1 MKSASVSALPV
12 SAPPGP
18 PTPGRNITP
27 IPTGTN
33 DSVRARRPSQH
44 GQNDG
49 PPRPGTGAGSPHHES
64 PVTDPH
70 KTEAPFEDN
79 DSEVNDGALNGIVVA
94 DFSRVLA
101 GPLCTMHLAD
111 MGAEVIKVER
121 PDGGDDTRHWP
132 PFLADGMS
140 TYYAAINRNK
150 KSVALDLSTPEDIE
164 LARRLTDRADVVIEN
179 FRPGV
184 MAEFGLDS
192 ASVVRRNP
200 GVIYC
205 SITGFGSEGEGAD
218 MPGFDFLIQGM
229 GGLMSLT
236 GPRHGEP
243 YRVGVAM
250 VDVLAGLHALIG
262 ILAALNARHSNG
274 GHGQVVEIALMQS
287 LLAGMVNASSAALL
301 TGQNP
306 ERAGNRHASVA
317 PYEVYTA
324 SDGPFIIA
332 TGNDRQWTRICEVLE
347 APELAQ
353 DPRFTTNAG
362 RVRHISELAESMNP
376 HLLKRTSAEWTN
388 ALLAARVPAGPINT
402 ITEAF
407 ADAERL
413 GLDPIWD
420 VEGVKSPRAP
430 ITLSET
436 PLRGLKRPPALGE
449 DSDSVRAWLSTP

>member
-1 MKSASVSALPV
+1 MS
-12 SAPPGP
+12 
-18 PTPGRNITP
+18 
-27 IPTGTN
+27 
-33 DSVRARRPSQH
+33 
-44 GQNDG
+44 
-49 PPRPGTGAGSPHHES
+49 
-64 PVTDPH
+64 
-70 KTEAPFEDN
+70 
-79 DSEVNDGALNGIVVA
+79 GALDGVVVA

-111 MGAEVIKVER
+111 MGATVIKVER

-132 PFLADGMS
+132 PFLDDGMS

-150 KSVALDLSTPEDIE
+150 NSVTLDLSDPADVE
-164 LARRLTDRADVVIEN
+164 LARRLADRADVVIEN

-184 MAEFGLDS
+184 MESFGLDS
-192 ASVVRRNP
+192 TSVLERNP
-200 GVIYC
+200 AAVYC
-205 SITGFGSEGEGAD
+205 SITGFGGTGEGAD

-236 GPRHGEP
+236 GPQDGEP

-262 ILAALNARHSNG
+262 ILAALNARHGNG
-274 GHGQVVEIALMQS
+274 GKGQVVEIALMQS

-306 ERAGNRHASVA
+306 ARAGNRHASVA

-332 TGNDRQWTRICEVLE
+332 TGNNRQWQRICEVLD
-347 APELAQ
+347 APDLADDQRFDTNSSRVQHIAELA
-353 DPRFTTNAG
+353 DAMAPY
-362 RVRHISELAESMNP
+362 
-376 HLLKRTSAEWTN
+376 LLKRTAAEWTS

-413 GLDPIWD
+413 GLDPIWN
-420 VEGVKSPRAP
+420 VQGVRSPRAP
-430 ITLSET
+430 ITLSQT
-436 PLRGLKRPPALGE
+436 PLRGVKRPPSLGE
-449 DSDSVRAWLSTP
+449 DSTSIRAWLGSP

>member
-1 MKSASVSALPV
+1 MTEPHL
-12 SAPPGP
+12 
-18 PTPGRNITP
+18 
-27 IPTGTN
+27 
-33 DSVRARRPSQH
+33 
-44 GQNDG
+44 
-49 PPRPGTGAGSPHHES
+49 PGTARTENQEANDEPSPR
-64 PVTDPH
+64 
-70 KTEAPFEDN
+70 
-79 DSEVNDGALNGIVVA
+79 GALDGVLVA

-111 MGAEVIKVER
+111 MGAEVVKVER

-132 PFLADGMS
+132 PFLEDGMS

-150 KSVALDLSTPEDIE
+150 RSVTFDLSVDEDAE
-164 LARRLTDRADVVIEN
+164 LARRLADRSDVIIEN

-184 MAEFGLDS
+184 MRTFGLDS
-192 ASVVRRNP
+192 DAVLRRNP
-200 GVIYC
+200 GAVYC
-205 SITGFGSEGEGAD
+205 SITGFGADGTGGD

-236 GPRHGEP
+236 GPADGEP

-262 ILAALNARHSNG
+262 ILAALNARHTNG
-274 GHGQVVEIALMQS
+274 GKGQVVDIALMQS

-306 ERAGNRHASVA
+306 RRAGNRHASVA
-317 PYEVYTA
+317 PYEVYSA

-332 TGNDRQWTRICEVLE
+332 TGNDRQWQRICEVLG
-347 APELAQ
+347 ASELAR
-353 DPRFTTNAG
+353 DERFSTNAS
-362 RVRHISELAESMNP
+362 RVSHIGELAESMAP
-376 HLLKRTSAEWTN
+376 YLLKRTAAEWTA

-402 ITEAF
+402 LTEAF

-420 VEGVKSPRAP
+420 VEGVRSPRAP
-430 ITLSET
+430 IGLSET
-436 PLRGLKRPPALGE
+436 PLRGVRRPPTLGQ
-449 DSDSVRAWLSTP
+449 DSESVREWLRTDNPHSDA